1 MREAAE
7 RAAAVIRE
15 GAAALRDVTWEH
27 KGPADFVSHVDR
39 NAEEAARAVLLG
51 AFPDAVF
58 IGEETYD
65 PSVALGEALAFIV
78 DPLDGTTNFL
88 HGFPWYAVS
97 IGATVAGELAAGVV
111 LNAVTGEVFSAT
123 RGGGAHRNG
132 ARIEVSSTTDP
143 ARALVGTGFPFKH
156 VDRLDEY
163 TRHFAAITRATS
175 GIRRAGSA
183 ALDLCDVACGRFDAF
198 WELTL
203 SPWDIAAG
211 ILLVQEAGGVVTDLD
226 GNPARVGHTPIAAGT
241 PAMHRWLLETIR
253 TA

>member
-1 MREAAE
+1 
-7 RAAAVIRE
+7 
-15 GAAALRDVTWEH
+15 
-27 KGPADFVSHVDR
+27 
-39 NAEEAARAVLLG
+39 
-51 AFPDAVF
+51 
-58 IGEETYD
+58 
-65 PSVALGEALAFIV
+65 
-78 DPLDGTTNFL
+78 
-88 HGFPWYAVS
+88 
-97 IGATVAGELAAGVV
+97 VAGELAAGVV

-132 ARIEVSSTTDP
+132 ARVEVSSTTDP

-226 GNPARVGHTPIAAGT
+226 GNPARVGHTPIAAGN